1 MDSFRLQT
9 VGIPLLA
16 KEAPLPLS
24 SLSTLHYTYTSLI
37 SASCSFSL
45 YESAPEPLAV
55 GILRCTSSFPGPGGW
70 VAGRAWDSSHW
81 PSALVGLDDS
91 PGPRGWVVGSG
102 LGRPYFNQ
110 DIRVLSRDSFTSATV
125 LALVALRGPMV
136 GWLGGPGI
144 MFAHISLQALVGN

>member
-55 GILRCTSSFPGPGGW
+55 GILRCTSYPLSSLSSHRRLTFSFPG
-70 VAGRAWDSSHW
+70 
-81 PSALVGLDDS
+81 
-91 PGPRGWVVGSG
+91 
-102 LGRPYFNQ
+102 
-110 DIRVLSRDSFTSATV
+110 SR
-125 LALVALRGPMV
+125 
-136 GWLGGPGI
+136 WLGGWAG
-144 MFAHISLQALVGN
+144 LG